1 MLAFGMAQLISVTDP
16 EDARVAPYRHLRER
30 DLVKRQGG
38 FVAEGEVV
46 LQKLAVPGRWALSSL
61 LISDRRLAHL
71 QSVLQALPAETPV
84 YAASQ
89 AVVDAI
95 AGFPL
100 HRGVLAFGEAPA
112 QVTAE
117 ALLSLLPPRALVVCL
132 MGVSNHDNLGGVFR
146 NAAAFGADALLL
158 DAGCCEP
165 LYRKTIRVS
174 VGASVMV
181 PYARLAAGCDPLAVL
196 ERAGFES
203 LALTP
208 SAATPLRD
216 VRAGGRAAVLF
227 GSEGAGLPAELLA
240 RTRTVAI
247 PMAGGFDSLNVATAS
262 GIVLHHLTG

>member
-1 MLAFGMAQLISVTDP
+1 MAQIVSVADP
-16 EDARVAPYRHLRER
+16 GDPRVAPYCNLRER
-30 DLVKRQGG
+30 DLVKRRGG

-46 LQKLAVPGRWALSSL
+46 LQKLARPGRWSLASL
-61 LISDRRLAHL
+61 LISERRLPYL
-71 QSVLQALPAETPV
+71 QDVLRALPAETPV
-84 YAASQ
+84 YSASQ

-112 QVTAE
+112 PVSAE
-117 ALLSLLPPRALVVCL
+117 GLLSSLPARALVVCL

-146 NAAAFGADALLL
+146 NAAAFGAGALLL

-174 VGASVMV
+174 VGASVMA
-181 PYARLAAGCDPLAVL
+181 PYARLPAGCDPLALL
-196 ERAGFES
+196 ERAGFET

-208 SAATPLRD
+208 SAATPLRE
-216 VRAGGRAAVLF
+216 VRVGGRTAVLF
-227 GSEGAGLPAELLA
+227 GSEGAGLPPDLLA

-247 PMAGGFDSLNVATAS
+247 PMADGFDSLNVATAS